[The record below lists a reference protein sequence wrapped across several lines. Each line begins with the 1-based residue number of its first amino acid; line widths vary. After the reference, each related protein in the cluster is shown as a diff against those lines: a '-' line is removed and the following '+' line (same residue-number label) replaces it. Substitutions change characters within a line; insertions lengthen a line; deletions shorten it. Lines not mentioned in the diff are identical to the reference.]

1 MTGEKVYQNISYLLV
16 KLRVLNCILQRLKL
30 IIFTTICINFIIIL
44 IFTFV
49 LLHQRVFTK
58 CIRGF
63 VSGKPVISSKVGGCE
78 EIISNGINGFL
89 VEREVKSF
97 KEKIKYFTNNK
108 EEINRMGESARKLI
122 LENWSWSK
130 RSKDWYNFILNSLNA

>member
-1 MTGEKVYQNISYLLV
+1 M
-16 KLRVLNCILQRLKL
+16 
-30 IIFTTICINFIIIL
+30 
-44 IFTFV
+44 
-49 LLHQRVFTK
+49 
-58 CIRGF
+58 
-63 VSGKPVISSKVGGCE
+63 ISSKVGGCE

-97 KEKIKYFTNNK
+97 KEKIKYFTKNK